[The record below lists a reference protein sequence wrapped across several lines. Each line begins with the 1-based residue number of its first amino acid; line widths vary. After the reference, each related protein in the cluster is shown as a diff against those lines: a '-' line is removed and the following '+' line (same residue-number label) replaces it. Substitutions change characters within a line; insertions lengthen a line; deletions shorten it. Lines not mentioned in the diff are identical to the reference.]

1 MDRSFFAKR
10 DHFFRERAH
19 RFGFCQGGAN
29 ALMLDQTANLIC
41 QQRFSM
47 LGSATKLYRFLLVS
61 HRAISRRAMVVL
73 CPLPLHSSWQHRLQ
87 PAFPPDRDQIS
98 FLAPVR
104 VPLAFSSYL

>member
-10 DHFFRERAH
+10 DHFFRERAD

-41 QQRFSM
+41 QQRFSV
-47 LGSATKLYRFLLVS
+47 LGSATTLYRFLLVS

-73 CPLPLHSSWQHRLQ
+73 CALPLHSIWEHRLQ
-87 PAFPPDRDQIS
+87 AAFPPARDQTA
-98 FLAPVR
+98 FPAPV
-104 VPLAFSSYL
+104 